1 MIMPYSLRLLL
12 VLAMGLILNQAYA
25 AGDEIFMGSVAMD
38 VPVDMVQR
46 LTPLTQYLSVSTG
59 LKVSFRASNNMDSAA
74 SDLGNNLTQIAYLTP
89 VAYLDAHDKYG
100 VMALVAPLVHG
111 QATFR
116 LVVVTRKDGPFKTMR
131 DLRGHTFAF
140 GDEKALLQR
149 AVIMSGG
156 IKLNEFSRLAYLKYY
171 DNIAKAVLNKDF
183 DAGIL
188 KDSISAEYQGRGL
201 RVIYSSPPLP
211 SYLFAVSSRLPQATV
226 NKLRDAL
233 LALKADTTEHRAI
246 LSKLDEGYDGFAKVN
261 DKDYDVV
268 RQLISP
274 FR

>member
-1 MIMPYSLRLLL
+1 MTMSYSLRLLL
-12 VLAMGLILNQAYA
+12 VLVMGLILNQVYA

-46 LTPLTQYLSVSTG
+46 LTPLTQYLSVATG

-116 LVVVTRKDGPFKTMR
+116 LVVVTRKDGPFKTMS
-131 DLRGHTFAF
+131 DLRGKSFAF
-140 GDEKALLQR
+140 GDQKSLLQR
-149 AVIMSGG
+149 AVVAGSGVEF
-156 IKLNEFSRLAYLKYY
+156 KEFSRLAYINHF
-171 DNIAKAVLNKDF
+171 DNVAKAVLNKDF

-188 KDSISAEYQGRGL
+188 KDSIASEYQGL

-211 SYLFAVSSRLPQATV
+211 SYVFAVSSKLPQAKV

-233 LALKADTTEHRAI
+233 LALKADTSEHKAV
-246 LSKLDEGYDGFAKVN
+246 LNKLDEGYDGFAKVS